1 MLTRGSDDAGN
12 TKPVILGKPRVGIN
26 KIITKKSYSFSVNL
40 KSANAGA
47 STFVFGYLSEDVSI
61 CIGNVYSVHGG
72 LS

>member
-1 MLTRGSDDAGN
+1 MTLVTLNRSSVVSHA
-12 TKPVILGKPRVGIN
+12 LN
-26 KIITKKSYSFSVNL
+26 KIITKKSYSLSVNL

-47 STFVFGYLSEDVSI
+47 STFVFSYLSEDVSI